1 MKRNKWQYKTVARTV
16 QDFDW
21 DEFQLAMLDFEEG
34 EILLR
39 KKIEWDVTQMRKYFH
54 GPILKFMEAQER
66 QRGSSKGKEEIKSDL
81 KQIYGP
87 REDRMLGK
95 KVVSGIKSTSEYTFD
110 EYVKFINDIDAFCM
124 ENYGCGIPPAE
135 KVE

>member
-1 MKRNKWQYKTVARTV
+1 MKRNKWQYRTIANTV

-21 DEFQLAMLDFEEG
+21 DEFKLAMLDHAEG
-34 EILLR
+34 EVLLR
-39 KKIEWDVTQMRKYFH
+39 KKIEWDVTQMRKYLH
-54 GPILKFMEAQER
+54 GPVRAFIEAQER
-66 QRGSSKGKEEIKSDL
+66 SRGSSKGKEEIKSDL

-87 REDRMLGK
+87 YEDRMLGRK
-95 KVVSGIKSTSEYTFD
+95 IVRGPKPTADYTFAEYT
-110 EYVKFINDIDAFCM
+110 KFLNDIDAFCM